1 MVVSPNG
8 RMPTRGR
15 TVAELMATGGRSFSF
30 EFFPPKDDA
39 GEASLFQTIRELEAL
54 HPTFVSVTYGAGG
67 TTRDR
72 TVRITERIA
81 SETTMTPVAH
91 LTCVGHSRDEL
102 RTIVGRYA
110 DAGVRNVLAL
120 RGDPVGGVGR
130 PWSPHPEG
138 LDHADELV
146 SLVRSLGSFCVG
158 VAAFPEGHPEA
169 ADLVSDARVLA
180 AKAEAGA
187 EYAVT
192 QLFFRADD
200 YVGLVERAQGLGCE
214 IPIVPGI
221 MPITSL
227 GQIARFAELSGTSVP
242 DDVVARLDGLGG
254 ADVRAVGIELATRL
268 CDELLDRGAPGLHFY
283 TLNRSSATR
292 EIFEGLAV
300 ALSSGSAGSSGSS
313 G

>member
-1 MVVSPNG
+1 MVVGPNP

-15 TVAELMATGGRSFSF
+15 TVAELMASGGRSFSF

-120 RGDPVGGVGR
+120 RGDPAGGVGR
-130 PWSPHPEG
+130 PWTPHPEG
-138 LDHADELV
+138 LDHAAELV
-146 SLVRSLGSFCVG
+146 RLVRRLGSFCVG

-169 ADLVSDARVLA
+169 ADLDADARVLA

-200 YVGLVERAQGLGCE
+200 YVDLVERAQALGCR

-242 DDVVARLDGLGG
+242 DDVVARLDGLGAA
-254 ADVRAVGIELATRL
+254 ADVRAAGIELATRL

-292 EIFEGLAV
+292 EIFAGLAV
-300 ALSSGSAGSSGSS
+300 TVSSGSS